1 MKMSSWIRSSARW
14 FAGPRLRAMVPLVAC
29 LPLLASCKSTGRS
42 VSSTGISGISD
53 RIATSIE
60 STLSRAPGLSIAIAV
75 LVALGVF
82 YVLSHRWTRR
92 HHRNGSD
99 LAYANRTPVATAA
112 GGDSDVNTMQDGVRL
127 CTRYARTY
135 WYVPIMLTV
144 SLIFNIIALST
155 DFLTFSM
162 WLHDPLV
169 YGLPHLVWMMWTDQL
184 YVIALLILFFSIIF
198 PLFKLSIMFIVWF
211 RVRTIHRQEKL
222 YHLVQNLGKWSFMD
236 IFIVSLLLAMTND
249 QAAVSAVPQV
259 GVYFFIAAIV
269 ISMLTSE
276 LIHSILRRTALE
288 IGSTLEPDRPDRR
301 TCPLFTLRWFG
312 WFIGVLLIGSLITLF
327 ASIGLP
333 FLKINQFMLSSN
345 SYNIF
350 ETIKAVFSQH
360 QYIVGIMLAIFL
372 ILFPTVRVLV
382 TILLWFSACSLRRRL
397 YWIRKVNIIA
407 RWSMIDVFGLSLVL
421 IILEGHDL
429 IRTDVK
435 AGTYLLVIAIVLTVV
450 LPFLAMQID
459 PVKRLNDDEDDA

>member
-1 MKMSSWIRSSARW
+1 MPSSETRSCMRSPVRW
-14 FAGPRLRAMVPLVAC
+14 CLRGA
-29 LPLLASCKSTGRS
+29 PLLACLACMSSCKATGQS
-42 VSSTGISGISD
+42 VDSRGISGITD
-53 RIATSIE
+53 RLATTIE
-60 STLSRAPGLSIAIAV
+60 DTLSRAPGLSIAVAI
-75 LVALGVF
+75 LLALGIF
-82 YVLSHRWTRR
+82 YLLSHRWTRR

-99 LAYANRTPVATAA
+99 LVYSNTVSATDADPSVPDEHA
-112 GGDSDVNTMQDGVRL
+112 MQDGVRL
-127 CTRYARTY
+127 CARYGRTH
-135 WYVPIMLTV
+135 WFIPVLLTI
-144 SLIFNIIALST
+144 SLAFNIVALST

-162 WLHDPLV
+162 WLHEPLV
-169 YGLPHLVWMMWTDQL
+169 YGLPHLVWMMWTSHL

-249 QAAVSAVPQV
+249 QAAVAAVPQV

-276 LIHSILRRTALE
+276 MLHAILRRTALQ
-288 IGSTLEPDRPDRR
+288 IGSTREPDRPERR

-327 ASIGLP
+327 ASIGFP
-333 FLKINQFMLSSN
+333 FLKINQFLLSSK

-350 ETIKAVFSQH
+350 QTIEAVFSQH
-360 QYIVGIMLAIFL
+360 QHVVAVMLVIFL
-372 ILFPTVRVLV
+372 ILFPTVRVLI
-382 TILLWFSACSLRRRL
+382 TIFLWFSACSLGRRL

-435 AGTYLLVIAIVLTVV
+435 AGTFVLVLAIILTVV

-459 PVKRLNDDEDDA
+459 PVKRLNDDENEA

>member
-1 MKMSSWIRSSARW
+1 MASWFRSCVKW
-14 FAGPRLRAMVPLVAC
+14 LGGPRLWAACSMLVC
-29 LPLLASCKSTGRS
+29 LPLLTSCKSTGRS
-42 VSSTGISGISD
+42 VGSRSISGIPD

-60 STLSRAPGLSIAIAV
+60 DTLARTPGLSIAIAV

-82 YVLSHRWTRR
+82 YILSHRWTRR
-92 HHRNGSD
+92 HHRDGSD
-99 LAYANRTPVATAA
+99 LAYSNSSPRVTAA
-112 GGDSDVNTMQDGVRL
+112 ASDPDGNSMQDGVRL
-127 CTRYARTY
+127 CTRYARRY
-135 WYVPIMLTV
+135 WYIPIMLTV

-169 YGLPHLVWMMWTDQL
+169 YGLPHLVWMMWSDHL

-249 QAAVSAVPQV
+249 QAAVSAVPQI

-288 IGSTLEPDRPDRR
+288 IGTTREPERPERR

-333 FLKINQFMLSSN
+333 FLKINQFLLSSN

-350 ETIKAVFSQH
+350 ETIRAVFSQH
-360 QYIVGIMLAIFL
+360 QYIVAIMLAVFL
-372 ILFPTVRVLV
+372 ILLPTIRVLI
-382 TILLWFSACSLRRRL
+382 TILLWFSACSLARRL

-429 IRTDVK
+429 IRTDVQ

-459 PVKRLNDDEDDA
+459 PVKRLNDDEDEA